1 MDERY
6 AIERYE
12 QAAALLPMRWQ
23 RLAMKLPDWQKA
35 QAEEL
40 RLRTG
45 QPMTVLLAEG
55 ERFVQ
60 QDTPRMTVAQN
71 DLEQL
76 CDIVTGYSRYA
87 ASDTL
92 NLGFLNAKGG
102 FRVGL
107 CGTAVLHSGTMT
119 NLRDYSSATIR
130 ISRERSGLAEN
141 LLPQLVEEGRFPNTL
156 IYSPPGLGKTTL
168 LRDMIRHLSDGS
180 EHLPARRV
188 AVADERGEIAVMHQG
203 RAQMAV
209 GCHTDVLDGCPKALA
224 IPILLRSANPQ
235 VIAVDEITQPE
246 DLQAMTHA
254 ANCGVALL
262 ATIHAGSR
270 EELLQKPLFARL
282 LELGVFTVGIAIR
295 RESGV
300 RQYEVHRL

>member
-6 AIERYE
+6 AVERYE
-12 QAAALLPMRWQ
+12 QAAAILPVRWQ
-23 RLAMKLPDWQKA
+23 HAAMHLPDWQKA

-40 RLRTG
+40 RLRVG
-45 QPMTVLLAEG
+45 QPMTVLLPEG
-55 ERFVQ
+55 EIFVQ
-60 QDTPRMTVAQN
+60 QEQPRAAVSQA

-87 ASDTL
+87 VGDTL
-92 NLGFLNAKGG
+92 SHGYLTAKGG

-107 CGTAVLHSGTMT
+107 CGSAVMHSGHMT
-119 NLRDYSSATIR
+119 NLRDFSSAAIR
-130 ISRERSGLAEN
+130 ISRERIGLAETI
-141 LLPQLVEEGRFPNTL
+141 LPQLMEEGTFPSTL

-168 LRDMIRHLSDGS
+168 LRDMIRLLSDGS
-180 EHLPARRV
+180 VQIPARRV

-235 VIAVDEITQPE
+235 IIAVDEITQPE
-246 DLQAMTHA
+246 DLQAMAHA
-254 ANCGVALL
+254 ANCGTSLL

-270 EELLQKPLFARL
+270 EELEQKPLFAKL
-282 LELGVFTVGIAIR
+282 LEMKVFSAAVAIR
-295 RESGV
+295 CENGV
-300 RQYEVHRL
+300 RSYEVHAL